1 VYAENANWVYSMI
14 VARVG
19 NSLDAEDLTADV
31 FLAALRPLRITATV
45 AQVRGYL
52 RATTRTV
59 LAAHWRQT
67 KGFETTSIEDLPD
80 SPQDVERAVSSATAQ
95 QVHRVLAALPDPY
108 RRILELRFLQ
118 GRSVKESATQ
128 MGVTVANAK
137 ILQHRALRLAATLDE
152 EDKGARPV

>member
-1 VYAENANWVYSMI
+1 MI
-14 VARVG
+14 FARVG
-19 NSLDAEDLTADV
+19 NSLDAEDLTAEV

-59 LAAHWRQT
+59 LAAHWRQAA
-67 KGFETTSIEDLPD
+67 GCEITSIDDLPD
-80 SPQDVERAVSSATAQ
+80 LPRDVELDVDNAPAQ
-95 QVHRVLAALPDPY
+95 QAHRVLASLPGTY

-137 ILQHRALRLAATLDE
+137 ILQHRALRLAARLNSRDE
-152 EDKGARPV
+152 Q